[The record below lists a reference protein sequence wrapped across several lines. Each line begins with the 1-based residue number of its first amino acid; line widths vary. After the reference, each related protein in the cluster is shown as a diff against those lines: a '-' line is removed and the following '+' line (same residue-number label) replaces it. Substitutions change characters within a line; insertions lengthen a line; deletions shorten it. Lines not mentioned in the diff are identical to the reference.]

1 MHLRSEK
8 LPDPGGALLRSII
21 LPAEGGASGALRFA
35 RCADAS
41 AEMHRRSLTVLIVY
55 LLCFETMDPDY
66 DIVMTHPRRRGP
78 YKRTSYRGRHRFGA
92 IKKRKVSRRVIR
104 HGYYGRGPSRVEFKA
119 VDTTVN
125 IACDQTGAVAL
136 LNGIAR
142 GDDINER
149 IGRKVVMRS
158 MEVRVQSIVTSNTGV
173 DQSHR
178 VLFVF
183 DRQCNATAL
192 TVADVLTA
200 VDINSPRNLTNR
212 SRFKILYDNLHHLS
226 STAEPGSHKVIN
238 FYKRLWLPVTFN
250 SGDAGTI
257 ADIQTGSLYLVVV
270 GNIAPGTSAG
280 AVGGKIRVRY
290 TDE

>member
-35 RCADAS
+35 PCADAS
-41 AEMHRRSLTVLIVY
+41 EEMHRRSLIVLFVY

-92 IKKRKVSRRVIR
+92 IKKRKVMRRVIR
-104 HGYYGRGPSRVEFKA
+104 HGYPGRGPSRVEFKA
-119 VDTTVN
+119 VDTSVN
-125 IACDQTGAVAL
+125 IACDTTGHVAL

-142 GDDINER
+142 GDDINQR

-158 MEVRVQSIVTSNTGV
+158 MEVRVESYVTHNTGI
-173 DQSHR
+173 DQNHR
-178 VLFVF
+178 VLIVF

-226 STAEPGSHKVIN
+226 STAEPGSHKVIDM
-238 FYKRLWLPVTFN
+238 YRRLWLPVTFN
-250 SGDAGTI
+250 SGDDGTVS
-257 ADIQTGSLYLVVV
+257 DIQTGSLYLVVV
-270 GNIAPGTSAG
+270 GNVAAGTSAG
-280 AVGGKIRVRY
+280 AVGGKIRIRY

>member
-35 RCADAS
+35 PCADAS
-41 AEMHRRSLTVLIVY
+41 EEMHRRSLTVLIVY

-66 DIVMTHPRRRGP
+66 DIVMSHPRRRGP

-119 VDTTVN
+119 VDTSLN
-125 IACDQTGAVAL
+125 IACDTTGAVAL

-149 IGRKVVMRS
+149 IGRKVVLRSIEMRVES
-158 MEVRVQSIVTSNTGV
+158 VSTNTTGL
-173 DQSHR
+173 DQNHR
-178 VLFVF
+178 VLVVF
-183 DRQCNATAL
+183 DRQANATAL
-192 TVADVLTA
+192 TPADVLTA

-212 SRFKILYDNLHHLS
+212 SRFKIIYDNLHHLNAS
-226 STAEPGSHKVIN
+226 GESGSHKVIDW
-238 FYKRLWLPVTFN
+238 YKRVWFPVTFN

-270 GNIAPGTSAG
+270 GNQAPGGTAG
-280 AVGGKIRVRY
+280 AVGGKVRVRY